1 MALTDLAIKK
11 QKKDWL
17 GDGNSLYSRLSASGT
32 RSFVH
37 RLKGG
42 SIHLGN
48 YDSELS
54 LADAR
59 DLNTQVKLVM
69 KSGHGVALIKAA
81 LSQTKDPLEFLK
93 IINGGRSAD
102 EVADALPFRE
112 AHEQWHQ
119 WNVDH
124 EVWTDGKH
132 VKQNKT
138 EVARIFYPY
147 FGDKP
152 VNRVTTDDVVAA
164 LKHKI
169 PDSDDLR
176 KETMFWTGRLDTAKR
191 NLGRCKNVFGFC
203 KDNLRVIENNP
214 ADFEAKYLLP
224 TPKKRKVKH
233 HPRVDYE
240 QSADYWRDFTASRVL
255 DEQGNVAAMIT
266 MLTAVRVGD
275 VVSMQ
280 WKDID
285 YEKEVWA
292 FNVGKTSRYF
302 RTPLPP
308 LAIDLL
314 NLMKEKR
321 LNSDMVFSKPTNK
334 AGHLT
339 TDSVT
344 KNIKKVDG
352 YTASGHGWRSTL
364 KTWAT
369 SVGYRHEVTEMQLSH
384 EKDALEAA
392 YNDADYLEERR
403 QMIQH
408 WQEVLTGETSHDER
422 ARV

>member
-37 RLKGG
+37 RHKRG

-48 YDSELS
+48 YDSDLS
-54 LADAR
+54 LAKAR
-59 DLNTQVKLVM
+59 DLNTQVKLVIR
-69 KSGHGVALIKAA
+69 SGHGVALVKAA

-93 IINGGRSAD
+93 IINGGRTA
-102 EVADALPFRE
+102 EQVADALTFRE

-119 WNVDH
+119 WMIDH
-124 EVWTDGKH
+124 GQWADGKH
-132 VKQNKT
+132 VKQNMT
-138 EVARIFYPY
+138 EVKRIFYP
-147 FGDKP
+147 FIGDKP
-152 VNRVTTDDVVAA
+152 VNRITTDDIVEA
-164 LKHKI
+164 LSVQV
-169 PDSDDLR
+169 PDL
-176 KETMFWTGRLDTAKR
+176 ETPNKKVLFWLGRHETASR
-191 NLGRCKNVFGFC
+191 NLGRCKSILAYC
-203 KDNLRVIENNP
+203 KANNIIEHNP
-214 ADFEAKYLLP
+214 ADFDPKFILP
-224 TPKKRKVKH
+224 EPRNQKIKH

-240 QSADYWRDFTASRVL
+240 RSADFWRDFTSSRVL
-255 DEQGNVAAMIT
+255 DEQGNIAAMIT

-275 VVSMQ
+275 VVSMK
-280 WKDID
+280 WKDVD
-285 YEKEVWA
+285 EKKGVWA
-292 FNVGKTSRYF
+292 FTVGKTSRHF

-308 LAIDLL
+308 LVIDLL

-321 LNSDMVFSKPTNK
+321 LNSPLVFSKPTNE

-339 TDSVT
+339 TQSVT
-344 KNIKKVDG
+344 NNIKKVDG
-352 YTASGHGWRSTL
+352 YTASAHGWRSTL

-392 YNDADYLEERR
+392 YNDADYLDERR
-403 QMIQH
+403 VMMQH
-408 WQEVLTGETSHDER
+408 WQEVLTGEASYDER